1 MRKMM
6 MLLLV
11 SLLLVACTA
20 PGAAPAGAPEGVTEE
35 AVGTPEGVTEEVTEE
50 MTGTPEMEATEEA
63 TGAPEMEATEE
74 MTGTPE
80 GETEEM
86 TGTPEIEATEEMT
99 DTSGAG
105 GSATA
110 GTVMLS
116 QSADF
121 GEILTDGEGRTLY
134 LFTQD
139 TEGASTCSGGCAE
152 AWPAFTVDGEAIAG
166 EGIDQSLLGAI
177 TRDDGATQV
186 TYNGHPL
193 YYYADDVNPGDT
205 LGQGRGDAWY
215 VLDAQGNQIQ

>member
-1 MRKMM
+1 MRKLV

-11 SLLLVACTA
+11 SLLLAACMA
-20 PGAAPAGAPEGVTEE
+20 PGAAPAGAPEGETGE
-35 AVGTPEGVTEEVTEE
+35 ATGTPEEEAIEE
-50 MTGTPEMEATEEA
+50 MTGTPEEEA
-63 TGAPEMEATEE
+63 
-74 MTGTPE
+74 
-80 GETEEM
+80 TEEM

-99 DTSGAG
+99 GTPEIEATEEMTGTGGAG
-105 GSATA
+105 GSAMA

-116 QSADF
+116 SSADF

-152 AWPAFTVDGEAIAG
+152 AWPAFTVEGEATAG
-166 EGIDQSLLGAI
+166 EGIDQSMLGVI

-205 LGQGRGDAWY
+205 LGQGRGDVWY
-215 VLDAQGNQIQ
+215 LLDAQGNQVE